1 MTTATDTPRTGAPW
15 HFWLVAV
22 ISVLWNSYG
31 GYDYAMSQ
39 LKGDAYYQQM
49 HMTEAQIAYMHAYP
63 VWMVAVWAIGV
74 WGAVL
79 GSLLLLLRSR
89 YAVPAFVASLAGFL
103 VSLVY
108 TYLLSDGSK
117 VMGQS
122 GMIMQLVILAG
133 CLFFL
138 WYAQL
143 MAKRGV
149 LR

>member
-1 MTTATDTPRTGAPW
+1 MTTATDTPRGATPW
-15 HFWLVAV
+15 HFWVIAV

-49 HMTEAQIAYMHAYP
+49 HMTEAQIAYVHSYP

-79 GSLLLLLRSR
+79 GSLLLLVRSR
-89 YAVPAFVASLAGFL
+89 HAVAAFVASLAGFL
-103 VSLVY
+103 MSLVY
-108 TYLLSDGSK
+108 AYLLSDGSK
-117 VMGQS
+117 TLGQQ

-138 WYAQL
+138 WYARQ
-143 MAKRGV
+143 MANKGV